1 MIAKN
6 TAINSNWNVS
16 GYSGIA
22 TIRMKVY
29 GRTTKDENWGADMW
43 GEIRNMTFLKQFRF
57 YNILN
62 QLS

>member
-43 GEIRNMTFLKQFRF
+43 GEIRNMTFLK
-57 YNILN
+57 
-62 QLS
+62 